1 MFYPQKSG
9 YILPQDFTVVSTV
22 YEKVVNARAIS
33 RQSDEGEW
41 LARRTL
47 ELFMSGTRDARE
59 LEARLKEVSLS
70 IDHTMTASGGTTV
83 VDLLPDLSAWA
94 RSLTASPREA
104 TALTEQTL
112 EYAIDHIEE
121 FIAISD
127 VRGWL
132 VRLMVELRLGRRQL
146 QRSALNRDGKPP
158 SPRPAGRPS

>member
-59 LEARLKEVSLS
+59 LEARLKEFSLS

-94 RSLTASPREA
+94 RS
-104 TALTEQTL
+104 
-112 EYAIDHIEE
+112 
-121 FIAISD
+121 
-127 VRGWL
+127 RGWL

-146 QRSALNRDGKPP
+146 QRSDA
-158 SPRPAGRPS
+158 

>member
-47 ELFMSGTRDARE
+47 ELFMSGTHDAQE
-59 LEARLKEVSLS
+59 LETRLEEFSLP
-70 IDHTMTASGGTTV
+70 TSGDGNSRV

-94 RSLTASPREA
+94 RSLTASPSEA

-146 QRSALNRDGKPP
+146 QRSDA
-158 SPRPAGRPS
+158 

>member
-1 MFYPQKSG
+1 MLSPRQSG

-22 YEKVVNARAIS
+22 FEKVANARAIS
-33 RQSDEGEW
+33 RESEEGEC
-41 LARRTL
+41 LARYAL
-47 ELFMSGTRDARE
+47 ELYMTGTRNELD
-59 LEARLKEVSLS
+59 LEARLKEFCLS

-94 RSLTASPREA
+94 RSLTASPSEA

-146 QRSALNRDGKPP
+146 QRSDA
-158 SPRPAGRPS
+158 